1 MGRLVF
7 DNLKKSIAYTL
18 THLLPEIVPVLLF
31 LAISMPVGLGSVL
44 ILSIDL
50 GTELGPAISLSF
62 VLPRFFFFFFF
73 LAMFLL
79 LILSKGSRVRY
90 S

>member
-50 GTELGPAISLSF
+50 GTELGPAISLSYE
-62 VLPRFFFFFFF
+62 VPRCFFFFFF